1 MVVVPVVPP
10 IIVPPRIMPK
20 RVAARPATVETSAMS
35 ERCCTGQVRLKSDV
49 RVIGRPPLCQVVV
62 DDFFTMRRLWCV
74 FTPTVSTDAVNEVEF
89 FA

>member
-35 ERCCTGQVRLKSDV
+35 ERCCTGQVRLKSEP
-49 RVIGRPPLCQVVV
+49 RVIGRPPICQVAL
-62 DDFFTMRRLWCV
+62 DDFFTTRRLLCV
-74 FTPTVSTDAVNEVEF
+74 FTPIESTHVANEVEF

>member
-10 IIVPPRIMPK
+10 IIAPPRIMPK

-35 ERCCTGQVRLKSDV
+35 ERCCTGQVQLKSEP
-49 RVIGRPPLCQVVV
+49 RVIGRPLLCQVVV
-62 DDFFTMRRLWCV
+62 DDFFTTGHLWCV
-74 FTPTVSTDAVNEVEF
+74 FTPMKSAHAVNEVEF

>member
-10 IIVPPRIMPK
+10 IIAPPRIMPK

-35 ERCCTGQVRLKSDV
+35 ERCGTGQVRLKSEP
-49 RVIGRPPLCQVVV
+49 RVIGRPPICQVAL
-62 DDFFTMRRLWCV
+62 DDFFKTKRLWCV
-74 FTPTVSTDAVNEVEF
+74 FTPMGSPSVVNEVEF